1 VDFQL
6 LKKPYAAFLYLR
18 CASLAMAEILV
29 KKADG
34 TTEPLD
40 YNKIRQS
47 LSRAGASRS
56 LSEEVIESLQ
66 SRMRSGITT
75 DEIYRLAF
83 ERLREMKA
91 GAAARFGL
99 KAALLKFGP
108 DGHPFETF
116 VGALLKGRGYS
127 TQLRQVVRGKC
138 VQHEVDVVA
147 SRPAINGH
155 PATKFIAE
163 CKFHNSPHLQCHIQ
177 TALYSWARFLDVH
190 AANPG
195 IDSGWLVTN
204 TKFSYDVIS
213 YGDCVGLKLLGWSFP
228 RDESIQVRIEENK
241 LYPITMLSRLDRRG
255 FEALHNAGF
264 ILVKDIAA
272 AQEERLRAIGFSEK
286 QSAGIKEE
294 ARKIMSGRG

>member
-1 VDFQL
+1 
-6 LKKPYAAFLYLR
+6 
-18 CASLAMAEILV
+18 MAEILV

-34 TTEPLD
+34 TLEPLD
-40 YNKIRQS
+40 YSKMRKS
-47 LSRAGASRS
+47 LSRAGASRA
-56 LSEEVIESLQ
+56 LCDEVIESLQ

-75 DEIYRLAF
+75 DEIYRLSF
-83 ERLREMKA
+83 ERLREMKQ

-116 VGALLKGRGYS
+116 VGALLKGRGY
-127 TQLRQVVRGKC
+127 TAQLRQTLRGKC
-138 VQHEVDVVA
+138 IQHEVDVVA
-147 SRPAINGH
+147 SRPAIPGH
-155 PATKFIAE
+155 PATKFISE

-190 AANPG
+190 AANPD

-204 TKFSYDVIS
+204 TKFSYDVIQYS
-213 YGDCVGLKLLGWSFP
+213 DCVGLKLLGWSFP
-228 RDESIQVRIEENK
+228 RDESIQMRIEENK
-241 LYPITMLSRLDRRG
+241 LYPITIMPRLDRRE

-264 ILVKDIAA
+264 ILVKDVAS
-272 AQEERLRAIGFSEK
+272 AQDDRLRTIGFSEK
-286 QSAGIKEE
+286 ETDGIKEA